1 MKAILRQGAGV
12 PIRGDSRRPPP
23 PSLPSD
29 ASRQPSG
36 ASVDLAVRPR
46 PAVGEGR
53 DPFGLFDVWGDAA
66 LAVAAWLVL
75 LTLALAT
82 MLAVSRTQPTTS
94 PGAPQPSE
102 AVAPSVSDLDS
113 RLLGGDV
120 KLIR

>member
-12 PIRGDSRRPPP
+12 PTRGDSRRLRP

-36 ASVDLAVRPR
+36 ASVDLAVRPS
-46 PAVGEGR
+46 VWEGR
-53 DPFGLFDVWGDAA
+53 NPFGLFDVWGDAA

-82 MLAVSRTQPTTS
+82 LLAVSRTQPTTS
-94 PGAPQPSE
+94 PGTPRPSE
-102 AVAPSVSDLDS
+102 VVAPNVSEVD
-113 RLLGGDV
+113 
-120 KLIR
+120 